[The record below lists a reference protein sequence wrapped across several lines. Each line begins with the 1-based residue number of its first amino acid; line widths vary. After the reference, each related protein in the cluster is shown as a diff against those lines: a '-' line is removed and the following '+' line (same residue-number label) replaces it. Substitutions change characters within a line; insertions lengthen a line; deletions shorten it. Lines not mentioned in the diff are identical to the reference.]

1 MNVYGNINLL
11 GWFAGN
17 SGSEVGVTYTTI
29 EKDLGATKRS
39 GKFTITGTGFTVGK
53 QVLIYQATGPYTGKG
68 TLADECQMDSIIAQG
83 VVTSATNIDVYW
95 NCGTFVKGNFKFNYL
110 ISS

>member
-1 MNVYGNINLL
+1 MSYIPP
-11 GWFAGN
+11 
-17 SGSEVGVTYTTI
+17 SYTTI
-29 EKDLGATKRS
+29 EKNLGSASRS
-39 GKFTITGTGFTVGK
+39 GKFSITGVGFVVGK

-68 TLADECQMDSIIAQG
+68 TLADECQMDTVIAQG

-110 ISS
+110 INT